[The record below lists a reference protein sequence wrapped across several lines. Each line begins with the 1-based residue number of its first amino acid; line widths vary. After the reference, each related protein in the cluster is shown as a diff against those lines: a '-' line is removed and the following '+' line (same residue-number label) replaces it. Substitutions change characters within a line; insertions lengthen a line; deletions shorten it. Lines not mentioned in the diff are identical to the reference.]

1 VVCKLFFED
10 RKDNDRHAKEGKEM
24 EVYWTVQTP
33 SSNEAVIPA
42 AARLEYKDSML
53 L

>member
-1 VVCKLFFED
+1 
-10 RKDNDRHAKEGKEM
+10 M
-24 EVYWTVQTP
+24 EVYRNVQTH

-42 AARLEYKDSML
+42 AARLEYKESML